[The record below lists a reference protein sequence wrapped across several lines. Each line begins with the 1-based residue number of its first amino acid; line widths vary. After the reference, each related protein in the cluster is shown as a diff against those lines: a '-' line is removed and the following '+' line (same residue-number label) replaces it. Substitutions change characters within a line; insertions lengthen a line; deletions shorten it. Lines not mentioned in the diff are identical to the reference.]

1 MRKTLT
7 EQKQQRWMR
16 ISEQIKTEDPEAYQ
30 HLQGSKGMDRIGAGF
45 LAILSALFFAL
56 FDITASVLVILG
68 FLIFRW
74 AVIASP
80 ILGTV
85 GLLRPANAGLRRLGN
100 AVIAAMF
107 NIIIFGT
114 GSAIYLFAVS
124 LILGTASLA
133 GWLQVLLIWLTGVV
147 GWLLLRPYRRITQ
160 LGGKDSTRAITSAGS
175 WHRLF
180 LRDVRQA
187 AALKVVDAGGTNEP
201 RQRGESGLVQQR
213 PESRDEDSLAVGV
226 GERTTGA
233 GERVAR
239 PEERP
244 ARQDSPQRRRR
255 DPVWEEP
262 DSPAE
267 TAPSYSIYRP
277 DSDRSTADRT
287 PARRPESANLPG

>member
-1 MRKTLT
+1 
-7 EQKQQRWMR
+7 MR
-16 ISEQIKTEDPEAYQ
+16 IAEQIKTEDPEAYA
-30 HLQGSKGMDRIGAGF
+30 HLQGSNGMDRIGAGF
-45 LAILSALFFAL
+45 LAILSTLFFAL
-56 FDITASVLVILG
+56 FDLTASVLVILG

-74 AVIASP
+74 AVIAAP

-100 AVIAAMF
+100 AVIAAIF
-107 NIIIFGT
+107 NIILFGA
-114 GSAIYLFAVS
+114 GSAIYLFAVT
-124 LILGTASLA
+124 LILGTDSLA

-160 LGGKDSTRAITSAGS
+160 LGGKDSTTAITSAGN

-201 RQRGESGLVQQR
+201 QRRGKGDPVRQR
-213 PESRDEDSLAVGV
+213 PESRDEDPLSVGG
-226 GERTTGA
+226 GERSTNTVERPTRT
-233 GERVAR
+233 GERVSR
-239 PEERP
+239 PEERATRP
-244 ARQDSPQRRRR
+244 DSPQRRRR
-255 DPVWEEP
+255 EPVWEEP

-267 TAPSYSIYRP
+267 NVPSYSIYRP
-277 DSDRSTADRT
+277 DSDRSTQDRT